1 MIELLSQPET
11 YVSLA
16 TLTLLEV
23 VLGID
28 NVLLISILAG
38 RLPKQQREK
47 ARKLGLTGALV
58 SRLGLLSMVSFLAG
72 LTQPFFH
79 VGPWDVTGKSL
90 LLLFGGM
97 FLIWKATKEIHEKI
111 DLKLEHEHVPSAA
124 KHATMANVVGQIM
137 LLDIVFSIDSVVTA
151 VGMARAVPV
160 MVAANVIAL
169 GIMLW
174 AARPISEFVEA
185 YPSVKVLALAFL
197 MTIGV
202 VLVAESF
209 EIEIPKGYVYFGMGF
224 SLFVELLNIKID
236 QVAKRRK
243 QAESQDPIHTA
254 APVGD
259 PS

>member
-1 MIELLSQPET
+1 MFDLLFQAET

-38 RLPKQQREK
+38 RLPEEQRER
-47 ARKLGLTGALV
+47 ARKLGLMGALV
-58 SRLGLLSMVSFLAG
+58 TRLGLLSMVSFLAR
-72 LTQPFFH
+72 LTTPLVTIGSWH
-79 VGPWDVTGKSL
+79 LTGKSL
-90 LLLFGGM
+90 LLLVGGL

-111 DLKLEHEHVPSAA
+111 DLKLEHEHLPKAA
-124 KHATMANVVGQIM
+124 RYSTMSKVIWQIM
-137 LLDIVFSIDSVVTA
+137 LLDMIFSLDSVVTA
-151 VGMARAVPV
+151 VGMARAIPV
-160 MVAANVIAL
+160 MVAANVLAL
-169 GIMLW
+169 GVMLL
-174 AARPISEFVEA
+174 AARPIAEFVEA
-185 YPSVKVLALAFL
+185 YPSIKVLALSFL

-236 QVAKRRK
+236 LVARRRQILIESDSSN
-243 QAESQDPIHTA
+243 QAA
-254 APVGD
+254 AV
-259 PS
+259 

>member
-1 MIELLSQPET
+1 MIELLTSPET

-28 NVLLISILAG
+28 NILLISILAG
-38 RLPKQQREK
+38 RLPEDQREK
-47 ARKLGLTGALV
+47 ARKLGLMGALV
-58 SRLGLLSMVSFLAG
+58 TRLGLLSVVSYLAK
-72 LTQPFFH
+72 LTKPLFH
-79 VGPWDVTGKSL
+79 VGPWHVTGKSL
-90 LLLFGGM
+90 LLLVGGM

-111 DLKLEHEHVPSAA
+111 DLKHDHEHAA
-124 KHATMANVVGQIM
+124 GLIRYSSLTRVVWQIM
-137 LLDIVFSIDSVVTA
+137 LLDIIFSLDSVVTA

-160 MVAANVIAL
+160 MVAANIFAL
-169 GIMLW
+169 GVMLW
-174 AARPISEFVEA
+174 ASRPIAEFVER

-236 QVAKRRK
+236 QVSSRRK
-243 QAESQDPIHTA
+243 EETLATESTNQAA
-254 APVGD
+254 AV
-259 PS
+259 

>member
-1 MIELLSQPET
+1 MIDLLTSPET

-28 NVLLISILAG
+28 NILLISILAG
-38 RLPKQQREK
+38 RLPVDQREK
-47 ARKLGLTGALV
+47 ARKLGLLGALV
-58 SRLGLLSMVSFLAG
+58 TRLGLLSVVSYLSK
-72 LTQPFFH
+72 LTTPLFH
-79 VGPWDVTGKSL
+79 IGPWHVTGKSL
-90 LLLFGGM
+90 LLLVGGM

-111 DLKLEHEHVPSAA
+111 DLKKGHEH
-124 KHATMANVVGQIM
+124 ATGMVRYSTLTKVVWQIM

-160 MVAANVIAL
+160 MVAANIVAL
-169 GIMLW
+169 GVMLL
-174 AARPISEFVEA
+174 ASRTIAEFVER
-185 YPSVKVLALAFL
+185 YPSIKVLALAFL

-224 SLFVELLNIKID
+224 SLFVEMLNIRID
-236 QVAKRRK
+236 QVSSRRRDE
-243 QAESQDPIHTA
+243 AMSTETTERA
-254 APVGD
+254 AAV
-259 PS
+259 

>member
-1 MIELLSQPET
+1 MFDLLFQAET

-38 RLPKQQREK
+38 RLPEEQRER
-47 ARKLGLTGALV
+47 ARKLGLMGALV
-58 SRLGLLSMVSFLAG
+58 TRLGLLSMVSFLAR
-72 LTQPFFH
+72 LTTPLVTIGSWH
-79 VGPWDVTGKSL
+79 LTGKSL
-90 LLLFGGM
+90 LLLVGGM

-111 DLKLEHEHVPSAA
+111 DLKLEHEHQPKAA
-124 KHATMANVVGQIM
+124 RYSTMSKVVWQIM
-137 LLDIVFSIDSVVTA
+137 LLDIVFSLDSVVTA
-151 VGMARAVPV
+151 VGMARAIPV
-160 MVAANVIAL
+160 MVAANVLAL
-169 GIMLW
+169 GVMLL

-185 YPSVKVLALAFL
+185 YPSIKVLALSFL

-236 QVAKRRK
+236 QVARRRQILIESDSSN
-243 QAESQDPIHTA
+243 QAA
-254 APVGD
+254 AV
-259 PS
+259 